1 MRIYILRHGK
11 AEGIAA
17 DGSDAGRRLTPE
29 GREAVRAVLL
39 RARAVRAAPELILSS
54 PLQRAIE
61 TAELAREILSCTG
74 EVEPTSALA
83 PSASPYAIWEELRLR
98 RAEFDGV
105 LLVGHQPLIGRL
117 VAFLLNSPSLELMV
131 ETAALAAVR
140 EETAGAQPRGVLEW
154 PFTPGLAAGQS

>member
-83 PSASPYAIWEELRLR
+83 PSASRTR
-98 RAEFDGV
+98 FGKNC
-105 LLVGHQPLIGRL
+105 GCGG
-117 VAFLLNSPSLELMV
+117 PSS
-131 ETAALAAVR
+131 TACCWW
-140 EETAGAQPRGVLEW
+140 GINP
-154 PFTPGLAAGQS
+154 